1 MIPFIMVVVWWVFFG
16 LGLGFFGAGVGG
28 VVGFVEGF
36 FCGFFGWVLFFLC
49 PSCPPPQANSYV
61 PHLIMEVTFEIEVR
75 TK

>member
-1 MIPFIMVVVWWVFFG
+1 MIPFIMAVVWWVFFW
-16 LGLGFFGAGVGG
+16 FGAWVFGG
-28 VVGFVEGF
+28 RGGGGISFVEGF
-36 FCGFFGWVLFFLC
+36 FCGFFGWVVFFLC